1 MSGTFRAL
9 SQGPRSKHH
18 FRALE
23 AKCYS
28 PKGRR
33 GLPVLRLIDAR
44 RRALRVAHPC
54 ASASLVTPMPRPVNQ
69 CPSSRQHWALLR
81 LWRSAACTMSHA
93 WSLGRLGCVAP
104 PPGQMQWNG
113 EIRAHTR
120 VQPSE
125 PLKRHSSTGRAA
137 QLVAWRQREH
147 DCASP
152 ATSCCCHLPSTCACA
167 RLRLPRLRRRLA
179 RRRPR
184 LNHGRTTDWPRCD
197 ALPLPFRWQTRKG
210 AKTLPAAGAVSRGI
224 YDLH

>member
-125 PLKRHSSTGRAA
+125 PLKRHSSTRTGCSARCMAA
-137 QLVAWRQREH
+137 AR
-147 DCASP
+147 
-152 ATSCCCHLPSTCACA
+152 A
-167 RLRLPRLRRRLA
+167 RLRLSCDELLLSFAVDLRLRPLA
-179 RRRPR
+179 P
-184 LNHGRTTDWPRCD
+184 
-197 ALPLPFRWQTRKG
+197 A
-210 AKTLPAAGAVSRGI
+210 PAAPPPCAPPPKTEPWPDHGLAPM
-224 YDLH
+224 

>member
-33 GLPVLRLIDAR
+33 GLPVLRLIDARR

-125 PLKRHSSTGRAA
+125 PLKRHSSTLNAGTGCSARCMAA
-137 QLVAWRQREH
+137 AR
-147 DCASP
+147 
-152 ATSCCCHLPSTCACA
+152 A
-167 RLRLPRLRRRLA
+167 RLRLSCDELLLPFAVDLRLRPLA
-179 RRRPR
+179 P
-184 LNHGRTTDWPRCD
+184 
-197 ALPLPFRWQTRKG
+197 A
-210 AKTLPAAGAVSRGI
+210 PAAPPPCAPPPKTEPWPDHGLAPM
-224 YDLH
+224 